1 MPPRDIGLRRGRAL
15 QLARG
20 VRGQTGREALAV
32 GPLARLGAAREVL
45 GDEDFGE
52 GAREGGGREEA
63 AEAAEEHEG
72 GERERGESREEH
84 RGGVRVGKG
93 EAGRGGGR

>member
-32 GPLARLGAAREVL
+32 GPLARLEGL
-45 GDEDFGE
+45 GDARFGE
-52 GAREGGGREEA
+52 RAREGGGREEA
-63 AEAAEEHEG
+63 GEDGEEHEG
-72 GERERGESREEH
+72 GERERGERREEH
-84 RGGVRVGKG
+84 RVGVRVGVRV
-93 EAGRGGGR
+93 GRGGAGGGR